1 MDYNK
6 QAKDFLESCG
16 VLFIAEKAIPQKSP
30 RWSKDGKHGT
40 HYSITLGK
48 LKEKP
53 SATVQYWG
61 KPEDNLMHCSKV
73 IEFSFWNSLHAKE
86 KAEHTYNGS
95 AKPRSY
101 DVLAGVYMPVDSFD
115 NFCSNFGYDTDSRE
129 AEATYNEVVEL
140 NKKLESIFTSEELER
155 LQEIL

>member
-53 SATVQYWG
+53 SATVSYWG
-61 KPEDNLMHCSKV
+61 DAKDNLIHCSTV
-73 IEFSFWNSLHAKE
+73 IEFSFWNSLEAKRKVDYHE
-86 KAEHTYNGS
+86 SKS
-95 AKPRSY
+95 DKPREY
-101 DVLAGVYMPVDSFD
+101 DVLAGIYTPVDSFED
-115 NFCSNFGYDTDSRE
+115 FCSNFGYDTDSRE
-129 AEATYNEVVEL
+129 AEATYHEVVEL
-140 NKKLESIFTSEELER
+140 NKKLESIFTSEELEQ
-155 LQEIL
+155 LQEIQ